1 MCSDLSLPCPFAG
14 DRLAGAPQAHALD
27 TRLAQ
32 AVAPGQERDHAR
44 AQARAALRRLLA
56 AVLGCAPQAL
66 SVSDA
71 RGIPPRLGWTTGGR
85 SGLDAIGLS
94 ISHAPGLSLV
104 AWCPKGAVGVDVQAV
119 PYATDRAELWRTA
132 ALFFHQTGWKH
143 WLSMR
148 QTLFLVKRSRA
159 TGQPTRRRS
168 NAWARAWW
176 NTRPRWR
183 RGWPGCARRPSPCRA
198 GPPQTWWPPS
208 PGAPNRHAVQIAIDA
223 ICAQE
228 PFTEPHY

>member
-14 DRLAGAPQAHALD
+14 DRLASAPQAHALD

-132 ALFFHQTGWKH
+132 ALFFPPDRLEALAEHASDALFSEAFAGHWAAHEAALKCLGQGLVEYTPTLAARLAGVRTAALTLPGWAAAD
-143 WLSMR
+143 M
-148 QTLFLVKRSRA
+148 VA
-159 TGQPTRRRS
+159 AI
-168 NAWARAWW
+168 AW
-176 NTRPRWR
+176 RP
-183 RGWPGCARRPSPCRA
+183 
-198 GPPQTWWPPS
+198 
-208 PGAPNRHAVQIAIDA
+208 
-223 ICAQE
+223 
-228 PFTEPHY
+228 